1 MICLCKKSRTE
12 TLHNV
17 LQSGLFLVIVFI
29 GLVIQEGQV
38 EPQYILKALVY
49 AAAEAGALKLIE
61 KIFSLS
67 AGRVAFQAYKED
79 VYLPED
85 IADENG
91 HRDVAAYLRATT
103 KRLIDVSGT
112 FQCLMHHGL
121 E

>member
-17 LQSGLFLVIVFI
+17 QQSRLFLVIVFI

-38 EPQYILKALVY
+38 GPQHILKALVY